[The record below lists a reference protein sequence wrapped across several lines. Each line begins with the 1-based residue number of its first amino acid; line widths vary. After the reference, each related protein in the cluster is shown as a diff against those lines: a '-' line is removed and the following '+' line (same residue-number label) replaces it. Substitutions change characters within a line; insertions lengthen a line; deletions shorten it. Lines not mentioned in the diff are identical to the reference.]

1 MKIIQNIKYQYQLK
15 LIEDL
20 FKDSKFSDINSYL
33 SEYCN
38 KSLIDGYNLLKKF
51 IPQILNITS
60 EEKILNDNIVL
71 INSFDKNDSEI
82 ILKFIKYYLSKISFP
97 NYEVS
102 NYQNELTSIIM
113 SLKKI
118 KIIEQD
124 DIFNN
129 SIYYQSILTYLKKD
143 VIQFL
148 DNQFAFFSTP
158 ANLNFTNIRISR
170 CYFLLIEH
178 PYNLYQ
184 KIKDRLNSKDLA
196 INEFL
201 NSDDMPLTNTF
212 KNVELSVTRKG
223 WGVFT
228 NSWSDPNVVNALKGA
243 ILKKEEL
250 YENPE
255 EFLASIILHLRQ
267 SNCDIPLDYSLINE
281 YVSNF
286 LTVNKPQNIKISN
299 REKKALK
306 KYIETVSDN
315 FGYEL

>member
-20 FKDSKFSDINSYL
+20 FKDSKFSDINLYL
-33 SEYCN
+33 SKYIN
-38 KSLIDGYNLLKKF
+38 KSPVNGYNLLKKF

-71 INSFDKNDSEI
+71 VNSFDKSDGEI
-82 ILKFIKYYLSKISFP
+82 ILKFINYYLSKIRFL

-102 NYQNELTSIIM
+102 NYQNELTSIIL
-113 SLKKI
+113 SLKNIKKI
-118 KIIEQD
+118 SQD

-129 SIYYQSILTYLKKD
+129 SVYYQSMLTYAKKD

-158 ANLNFTNIRISR
+158 ANLNFTNIRISK

-201 NSDDMPLTNTF
+201 NSDDKPLVNTF

-223 WGVFT
+223 WGIFT
-228 NSWSDPNVVNALKGA
+228 NSWSDPNVVNALRGS
-243 ILKKEEL
+243 IIKKEEL
-250 YENPE
+250 YDNPE
-255 EFLASIILHLRQ
+255 EFFASIILHLRQ
-267 SNCDIPLDYSLINE
+267 SNCDIPLDYSLIND
-281 YVSNF
+281 YVSKF
-286 LTVNKPQNIKISN
+286 FTVKKPQTTKISN

-306 KYIETVSDN
+306 KHIESVSDS

>member
-20 FKDSKFSDINSYL
+20 FKNSNYSDINSYL
-33 SEYCN
+33 SEYCKTSPIN
-38 KSLIDGYNLLKKF
+38 CFNLLKRF

-82 ILKFIKYYLSKISFP
+82 ILKFINYYLKNIRFP
-97 NYEVS
+97 NYEIS
-102 NYQNELTSIIM
+102 SYENELTSIVM
-113 SLKKI
+113 SLKNEKKI
-118 KIIEQD
+118 GQE
-124 DIFNN
+124 DIFKN
-129 SIYYQSILTYLKKD
+129 SIYYQSMMTYTKGD

-148 DNQFAFFSTP
+148 ENQHAFFSTP
-158 ANLNFTNIRISR
+158 ANLNFTNIRLSR
-170 CYFLLIEH
+170 CYFLIVEH
-178 PYNLYQ
+178 PYNLFKKL
-184 KIKDRLNSKDLA
+184 KIRLNSKDLA

-201 NSDDMPLTNTF
+201 NSDNTPLINIF

-223 WGVFT
+223 WDVYT
-228 NSWSDPNVVNALKGA
+228 NSWSDPNVINTLKGA

-250 YENPE
+250 YDNPE
-255 EFLASIILHLRQ
+255 EFFGSVILHLRQ
-267 SNCDIPLDYSLINE
+267 SNFDIPLDYSLINK

-286 LTVNKPQNIKISN
+286 LTLSEHQTIDISN
-299 REKKALK
+299 REKKSLK
-306 KYIETVSDN
+306 KRIEIISDN